1 MGKLNFMEMV
11 SDKKWA
17 SCANTELKRQL
28 NEKLCCWQKVSQ
40 LINRILHI
48 CWAHEKKNQ
57 PFVDKFQHSVSIKK
71 RNRTPLRFVT
81 YITTVTT
88 EMYPILT

>member
-1 MGKLNFMEMV
+1 MG
-11 SDKKWA
+11 
-17 SCANTELKRQL
+17 R
-28 NEKLCCWQKVSQ
+28 LCEHWTQETIECKTVLLTKSFPVNQSGSSYLLGSW
-40 LINRILHI
+40 
-48 CWAHEKKNQ
+48 KKNQ
-57 PFVDKFQHSVSIKK
+57 PFVDKFQHSVSIEN